1 MYDGCFAGRCNLRF
15 KTINEVVKVFRQ
27 QDPDTAFNR
36 YFLLRLLNDGKIPF
50 EKHGNRAVCDYDNLL
65 MKLNN
70 MLGLGPFARFLRLRS
85 IEKAVLELKKQ
96 GSEIGIGE
104 DRLRE
109 LISVGMVPTVQI
121 GNRNYLAMEMFSP
134 PFDRLFNSDAYV
146 YKDRGPIQTRRKK
159 YSEEQL
165 SELFKRANKEAVMC
179 RV

>member
-1 MYDGCFAGRCNLRF
+1 MRF
-15 KTINEVVKVFRQ
+15 KTINETVKSFRQ

-36 YFLLRLLNDGKIPF
+36 DFLLRLFSDGKVPF
-50 EKHGNRAVCDYDNLL
+50 EKHGNRVVCDLESLL
-65 MKLNN
+65 MKLNV
-70 MLGLGPFARFLRLRS
+70 MLGMGPFARFLRLRS

-109 LISVGMVPTVQI
+109 MISAGMVPTVQI

-146 YKDRGPIQTRRKK
+146 YKDRGPIQSRRRK
-159 YSEEQL
+159 YSEEQM